1 VTSLPYQTA
10 GTKARLARLIPA
22 LALALAL
29 AAGPAAGAECLDAVR
44 AKGQLVVGTS
54 PDYPPFEILDQ
65 ARGVPS
71 GLDIDLAGMIAKDLG
86 LQVRFVSLRFAGLP
100 DALAAGEIDMI
111 AAAMTATEE
120 RRKAI
125 DFSDPYISGPNAIVA
140 RRDAKELNGL
150 SDLSGRKVAVLAG
163 SSLEKV
169 AKSVQGAEVKPFA
182 SYTEAFK
189 GLLTGQVQALLVHLS
204 VARPFLDKHQ
214 DLTVT
219 AELDAP
225 LGIGFGFRKDCP
237 DLRAKVDDV
246 LEKLETRGAIADL
259 IAKWFR

>member
-100 DALAAGEIDMI
+100 D
-111 AAAMTATEE
+111 AAMTATEE